1 MSFMG
6 TRYMAV
12 QLLQAIRNKR
22 QPCRVEPAD
31 AKTPLMSFRKLA
43 FFAAALALASPLA
56 AGVRPAVQPGGDIPK
71 SFQGAVPPIPKG
83 GDIPSRFAPP
93 RSEFQYVRRE
103 VTIPMRDGVKL
114 YAVLILPK
122 QAGTFPVMLDR
133 TPYSADKAT
142 SRGSFGVLPENILS
156 PLAAELVRAGY
167 IVAYEDVRGKYKSGG
182 DYVMNRPLRG
192 PLNPTAV
199 DHSTDAYD
207 TIDWLVKNVPESNGR
222 VGTIGTSYD
231 GFTTLMSL
239 VNPHP
244 ALKASVPIN
253 PMVDVWKG
261 DDWFHNG
268 AFRQEMISYVYGQ
281 TASKDSDEDW
291 FSGGYDD
298 YNAFLRHGSAGA
310 YGKAMGME
318 QLPFWQRL
326 TEHPAYDEYWQDQAV
341 DRILGEKPLT
351 VPTLI
356 VGSLW
361 DQEDIYG
368 APAVFDAVKHSDSGN
383 AHLVLGPW
391 HHGEANGAAST
402 LGPLDWGSDTGKW
415 FRKNVLLPFLDQH
428 LKGGPAADIARVTAF
443 EVGPDDWQRLADW
456 PPACARG
463 CPAGLTPL
471 YPAAGKS
478 LAFEAPSAA
487 GFDSYVSDPARP
499 VTYRQRPNISPWAS
513 GSTWRFWLEDDQRFA
528 EARPDVL
535 TYESAPLTQPLTLR
549 GTPLVHLVASTS
561 GTDSDWVVKLID
573 VYPPHDR
580 DKPQMGGYELAI
592 AMDVMRGR
600 YRADPAHPQPLTP
613 NAPLTYEFALPTV
626 DYVVQPGHRLMVQV
640 QSSWFPL
647 YDRNPQTFVP
657 NIFFAKAGD
666 YRAATQ
672 KVFTGPDGT
681 WIGLPV
687 VR

>member
-1 MSFMG
+1 MTLRRF
-6 TRYMAV
+6 
-12 QLLQAIRNKR
+12 
-22 QPCRVEPAD
+22 
-31 AKTPLMSFRKLA
+31 A
-43 FFAAALALASPLA
+43 FLAAALALSAPALASDH
-56 AGVRPAVQPGGDIPK
+56 VQPAVQPGGDIPK

-83 GDIPSRFAPP
+83 GDIPQRFTAP
-93 RSEFQYVRRE
+93 RAGFQYERRE
-103 VTIPMRDGVKL
+103 VMIPMRDGVKL
-114 YAVLILPK
+114 YAVLILPRGPAA
-122 QAGTFPVMLDR
+122 QAGKFPIMLDR

-142 SRGSFGVLPENILS
+142 SRGSFGALPENILS
-156 PLAAELVRAGY
+156 PLGAELVRAGY

-192 PLNPTAV
+192 PLNPTPV
-199 DHSTDAYD
+199 DHATDAYD

-281 TASKDSDEDW
+281 TATKDSDEDW
-291 FSGGYDD
+291 FSAGYDD
-298 YNAFLRHGSAGA
+298 YSAYLRYGSAGA
-310 YGKAMGME
+310 YAEAMGME
-318 QLPFWQRL
+318 QLPFWVRL

-341 DRILGEKPLT
+341 DKILARTPLT

-356 VGSLW
+356 VGSEW

-368 APAVFDAVKHSDSGN
+368 APAVFNAVKGSDNGN

-402 LGPLDWGSDTGKW
+402 LGPLDWSSDTGKW
-415 FRKNVLLPFLDQH
+415 FRETILLPFLDQH
-428 LKGGPAADIARVTAF
+428 LKGRPAADLARVTAF
-443 EVGPDDWQRLADW
+443 EVGPNRWQRLNDW
-456 PPACARG
+456 PLACARG
-463 CPAGLTPL
+463 CPANLTPL
-471 YPAAGKS
+471 YLADRGLSFQAPAARGT
-478 LAFEAPSAA
+478 
-487 GFDSYVSDPARP
+487 DWYVSDPARP
-499 VTYRQRPNISPWAS
+499 VTYRQRPNLSPWAN
-513 GSTWRFWLEDDQRFA
+513 GSTWRYWLEDDQRFA

-535 TYESAPLTQPLTLR
+535 TYETAPLTEPLSLK

-573 VYPPHDR
+573 VYPPHYPE
-580 DKPQMGGYELAI
+580 KPEMGGYELAI

-600 YRADPAHPQPLTP
+600 YRTDPANPQPLTP
-613 NAPLTYEFALPTV
+613 NQPLTYEFALPTV
-626 DYVVQPGHRLMVQV
+626 DYTVEPGHRLMVQV

-672 KVFTGPDGT
+672 KVFTGADGT

-687 VR
+687 VK